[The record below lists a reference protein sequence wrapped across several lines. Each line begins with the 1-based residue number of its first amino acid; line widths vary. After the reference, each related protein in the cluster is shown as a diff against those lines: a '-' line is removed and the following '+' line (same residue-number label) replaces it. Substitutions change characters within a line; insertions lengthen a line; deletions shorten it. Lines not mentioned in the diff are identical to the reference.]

1 MNRKVV
7 KTCIIV
13 CWCILASCMIFKLC
27 GSTAFDIAVKD
38 ERFIGI
44 CNWLDTDGKFCLYV
58 LGFTMSITSNTFI
71 LLASSLEPKPTP
83 KHLAL
88 LECVNIPVWFVKFF
102 FPKIGFGV
110 ECVMLIVLPAIISK
124 KWWSGFLGLALNMMF
139 QVCSLYIRGQELAIF
154 SDNTVL
160 ALIMSIDY
168 YIMVALYYMYVVL
181 IKNKNKEVTA

>member
-1 MNRKVV
+1 
-7 KTCIIV
+7 
-13 CWCILASCMIFKLC
+13 MIFKLC

-88 LECVNIPVWFVKFF
+88 LEGVNIPVWFVKFF